1 MATPLKAK
9 ASPPGKR
16 TAKSPAEAIESPFLP
31 SLRFHYPEAL
41 HQRTLSLLDTLEK
54 SPNPTKH
61 SGELAELVEE
71 LMVSG
76 MDYYFMKPLKDAE
89 AGFIVQQSANL
100 GMAGAQNV
108 LGSVLKSIIGRMDAP
123 QLLSVCASIRHFML

>member
-1 MATPLKAK
+1 
-9 ASPPGKR
+9 
-16 TAKSPAEAIESPFLP
+16 
-31 SLRFHYPEAL
+31 
-41 HQRTLSLLDTLEK
+41 
-54 SPNPTKH
+54 
-61 SGELAELVEE
+61 
-71 LMVSG
+71 MVSG